1 MTSGTVSSIVLLFLS
16 CTQVF
21 AQTGQTQQVSYN
33 QVLNLNGDMK
43 LNSFQFPDR
52 SRVETFSQKQQ
63 QIIVNQQ
70 TPAIP
75 ANQVTGTTGQSFVA
89 VSPQSMI
96 ISTNGATDLV
106 GGQIEMAMT
115 MQNLQGAAVQPD
127 NTYVAMLSPDR
138 QSWMIQE
145 TMRSVNTTDMTVRMV
160 KRTQMDGEY
169 MVVGRQTVETNTLV
183 TPFGSDGSTSVAIQ
197 GTGLQENEFQ
207 DGFRMST
214 RATQPM
220 TMNVD
225 VKDGVDSGMLAALQG
240 QAPVND
246 YRYSVTTNLAAVT
259 PDLNQQVTVI
269 QMPLNPVRIQKMMQ
283 AMGVP
288 PTGQVAVAVAQRG
301 VLQNPGGAT
310 GNLGGAAGVAATQRR
325 GLSRDEF
332 RQEVARQIQ
341 QGTPQTVP
349 QGTQQGTPTNGN
361 NPVAAQL
368 LLAPTF
374 TPIQANAVLDQTNMR
389 IAVPVRQVDGE
400 YILTMQMMGGA
411 QAAQPAQAP
420 QAAAPQPA
428 AAEGQT
434 PTAAE
439 PATSSSLTPAGEAPA
454 AAASPTEL
462 KPTPEAEKPTAEG
475 AKPATEGAKPST
487 EGEKKPSTE
496 GEKPALEGSAS
507 NSTLTAKPERRAE
520 TKASS
525 TDKYGDVKAPKGM
538 IIMTMKEV
546 DSMVAAV
553 TWGGQVAITKMMN
566 EYVKEQTGKGM
577 APMNATETA
586 AGGVKITL

>member
-1 MTSGTVSSIVLLFLS
+1 LLRRSLALPLVIALFFSLLNNSQAQVAFLIINMTSGTVSSLFVLFLS
-16 CTQVF
+16 CTRVF
-21 AQTGQTQQVSYN
+21 AQTAQTQQVSYN
-33 QVLNLNGDMK
+33 QVLNVNGDMQ

-89 VSPQSMI
+89 ITPQSMT

-115 MQNLQGAAVQPD
+115 MQNLQAAAVQPD

-145 TMRSVNTTDMTVRMV
+145 SMRSVNTTDMTVRMV

-169 MVVGRQTVETNTLV
+169 MVVGRQTIETNTVV

-246 YRYSVTTNLAAVT
+246 YRYLVVTNLAAVT

-269 QMPLNPVRIQKMMQ
+269 QMPINAIRIQKMMQ

-288 PTGQVAVAVAQRG
+288 PNGQVAIAVAQRG

-310 GNLGGAAGVAATQRR
+310 GNLGGAATQRR
-325 GLSRDEF
+325 GLSRGEF
-332 RQEVARQIQ
+332 RQEVARQI
-341 QGTPQTVP
+341 
-349 QGTQQGTPTNGN
+349 QQGTPTNGN

-374 TPIQANAVLDQTNMR
+374 TPIQANAVLDQSNMR

-411 QAAQPAQAP
+411 QPAQQAQAP
-420 QAAAPQPA
+420 QAAQPA

-439 PATSSSLTPAGEAPA
+439 PAASSSLTPTGEAPA
-454 AAASPTEL
+454 AAASPTEGGL
-462 KPTPEAEKPTAEG
+462 KPAAEG
-475 AKPATEGAKPST
+475 ERPT
-487 EGEKKPSTE
+487 
-496 GEKPALEGSAS
+496 LEASAS
-507 NSTLTAKPERRAE
+507 NSTSSAKPERRQE
-520 TKASS
+520 KK
-525 TDKYGDVKAPKGM
+525 DKYGQALPPPGTV
-538 IIMTMKEV
+538 IMTMKEI
-546 DSMVAAV
+546 DTMAAAV

-566 EYVKEQTGKGM
+566 EYVKEQTGQDMVPINNG
-577 APMNATETA
+577 TETA
-586 AGGVKITL
+586 ESGTKIIV

>member
-1 MTSGTVSSIVLLFLS
+1 MTSGTVSSLFLIFLS
-16 CTQVF
+16 CAQVL
-21 AQTGQTQQVSYN
+21 AQTANTQNVQFN
-33 QVLNLNGDMK
+33 QVLNVNGDMQ

-52 SRVETFSQKQQ
+52 SKVETFSQKQQ

-70 TPAIP
+70 NPSIP
-75 ANQVTGTTGQSFVA
+75 ANQVTGTTGQPFVA
-89 VSPQSMI
+89 VSPQSMT

-115 MQNLQGAAVQPD
+115 MQNLQSVAVQPD

-160 KRTQMDGEY
+160 KRNQMDGEY

-183 TPFGSDGSTSVAIQ
+183 VPFGSDGSTSVAIQ

-225 VKDGVDSGMLAALQG
+225 VKDGVDSSMLAALQG
-240 QAPVND
+240 QDPVND
-246 YRYSVTTNLAAVT
+246 YRYSVVTNLAAVT
-259 PDLNQQVTVI
+259 PDLNQQVTVV
-269 QMPLNPVRIQKMMQ
+269 QMPINAIRIQKMMQ

-288 PTGQVAVAVAQRG
+288 PTGQVAIAVAQRG

-310 GNLGGAAGVAATQRR
+310 GNLGGAATQRR

-332 RQEVARQIQ
+332 RKEVARQIQ
-341 QGTPQTVP
+341 G
-349 QGTQQGTPTNGN
+349 GTPTNGN

-374 TPIQANAVLDQTNMR
+374 TPIQADAVLDQANMR

-400 YILTMQMMGGA
+400 YILTMQVMGGAGA
-411 QAAQPAQAP
+411 QAAQPAAGQA
-420 QAAAPQPA
+420 QPT
-428 AAEGQT
+428 ESQT

-439 PATSSSLTPAGEAPA
+439 PAAESSLTPTAEAPA
-454 AAASPTEL
+454 TSSSSV
-462 KPTPEAEKPTAEG
+462 G
-475 AKPATEGAKPST
+475 A
-487 EGEKKPSTE
+487 TE
-496 GEKPALEGSAS
+496 GEKPAAAEGEKQPTMEANPAS
-507 NSTLTAKPERRAE
+507 NSTESAQPERRQENKDAG
-520 TKASS
+520 K
-525 TDKYGDVKAPKGM
+525 DKYGLDKAPQGAV
-538 IIMTMKEV
+538 IMSMKEI
-546 DSMVAAV
+546 DAMAYAV
-553 TWGGQVAITKMMN
+553 TWGGQVAITKMMSD
-566 EYVKEQTGKGM
+566 YVKAQTGRDMDPITNGTDG
-577 APMNATETA
+577 NAGDTA
-586 AGGVKITL
+586 DTGAKLVVA